1 MRATMPVRVKGRVSA
16 KKNKDDARPPA
27 TPFAEEVA
35 RVCGASPECVKKVV
49 AGLLTTVA
57 KRLNENGQC
66 RIPDIV
72 VLRTKV
78 VPARPAGSRD
88 LFGLKNVRVKARPA
102 TTKIT
107 AAALKP
113 LRA

>member
-1 MRATMPVRVKGRVSA
+1 MRATMPVRVKGRAST
-16 KKNKDDARPPA
+16 KKDSDGARPVA
-27 TPFAEEVA
+27 TPFAGEVA
-35 RVCGASPECVKKVV
+35 RLCGASPACVKKVV

-57 KRLNENGQC
+57 KRLRENGQC
-66 RIPDIV
+66 RIPYIAL
-72 VLRTKV
+72 LRSKTL
-78 VPARPAGSRD
+78 PARPAGSRD

-113 LRA
+113 LRT

>member
-1 MRATMPVRVKGRVSA
+1 MPARVKCSAAA
-16 KKNKDDARPPA
+16 KKNKDDAGPVA

-35 RVCGASPECVKKVV
+35 KLTGVSPACAKKVV

-57 KRLNENGQC
+57 KRLRENGQC
-66 RIPDIV
+66 RIPDIAL
-72 VLRTKV
+72 LRSKTL
-78 VPARPAGSRD
+78 PARPAGSRD

-107 AAALKP
+107 AAVLRP
-113 LRA
+113 LRT